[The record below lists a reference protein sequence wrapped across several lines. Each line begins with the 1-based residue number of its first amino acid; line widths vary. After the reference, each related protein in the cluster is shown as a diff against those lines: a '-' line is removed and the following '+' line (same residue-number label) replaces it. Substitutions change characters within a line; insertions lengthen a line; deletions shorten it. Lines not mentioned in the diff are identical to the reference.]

1 MQKKSV
7 CLVGLGSIGL
17 THLKQLSG
25 YFHDFIIID
34 KNIEVSKKIEQVLGK
49 RKYLFASEI
58 NEISP
63 GKNISHA
70 VISNWGPS
78 HYETLCTL
86 INLGVKRFII
96 EKPITDSI
104 AELFKIKKLK
114 NQLGLQIFINFQ
126 WSYSSLFKKLEVIRN
141 KFKLGEM
148 VSINVTGGAKC
159 IATNGIHYLD
169 LSNKLFNE
177 KPIKTFSD
185 LYNSHLNPRQSD
197 FLFLG
202 GSATWVYSKN
212 KYLNINFSNGSR
224 ISPRMEIIFE
234 FGIAVIEGEELS
246 ISYINKTSLDDYK
259 SPTKTF
265 YPSKIA
271 FSGRAFTYSD
281 GTDGLNK
288 IHAKFSSNQILRDNF
303 NESYNSTLDFFAT
316 LISSHKGSSVE
327 LPLRLSRYSRFYFKK
342 WNIS

>member
-17 THLKQLSG
+17 THLKQLST
-25 YFHDFIIID
+25 YFNDFIIID
-34 KNIEVSKKIEQVLGK
+34 RNIEVSKKIEQVLGK
-49 RKYLFASEI
+49 RKFLFASDI

-78 HYETLCTL
+78 HYETLCIL
-86 INLGVKRFII
+86 IDLGVKRFII

-104 AELFKIKKLK
+104 AELVKIKKLK
-114 NQLGLQIFINFQ
+114 NQLSLQIFINFQ
-126 WSYSSLFKKLEVIRN
+126 WSYSSLFKKLETTKN

-185 LYNSHLNPRQSD
+185 LYHSHLNPRQSD

-234 FGIAVIEGEELS
+234 FGMAVIEGDELS
-246 ISYINKTSLDDYK
+246 IVYINKTSLDDYK

-265 YPSKIA
+265 YPSKTA
-271 FSGRAFTYSD
+271 FSGRAFTYLD

-288 IHAKFSSNQILRDNF
+288 IHEKFSSNQILKDNF
-303 NESYNSTLDFFAT
+303 NESYDSTLDFFAT
-316 LISSHKGSSVE
+316 LISSHKGSSVD
-327 LPLRLSRYSRFYFKK
+327 LPLRLPRYSRFYLKK